1 MENRRRYTLIL
12 DAASLAPAASTP
24 HGVGPLSLT
33 WPSVP
38 AQGVTS
44 ISLTAPSLVSP
55 SLVPKVLC
63 IAEQPGELVGG
74 ILLSS
79 TITVNSAGEGLG
91 LLRSQDFDVVLV
103 SLPLADC
110 ACAAS
115 LLEELQRAQPGT
127 PVVLRFPGARG
138 TEVVRLLRLGAFHVY
153 AHGDATSLLFLA
165 AHSKWG
171 QEAAPASDESECGHG
186 CRLLI
191 GDSRPMQQVAQQIRL
206 VAPRR
211 STVLITGETGTGK
224 ELVARSVHAASGR
237 SRSSLVAVNCSALP
251 EALLEAELF
260 GHVKGAFTGA
270 VGHRTGR
277 FEEANHGTLF
287 LDEIGDMPFGLQAK
301 LLRVIQER
309 EFQRLGSSETVRA
322 DVRVI
327 AATHTDL
334 AELIQQGKFR
344 EDLFYR
350 LNVVPIVLPP
360 LREHPSDVPAL
371 VLHFIEKICRD
382 ENLATKQISHE
393 TLGRLAA
400 HDWPGN
406 VRQLENAV
414 EKAIVLS
421 GERTTLLPGDFP
433 LPPRRHPAPY
443 QPGAQPMIAV
453 PDQGLDFER
462 TVGSIELNILE
473 QALRKTRGNK
483 KLAAEMLGLKRTTLT
498 AKLKSLAA
506 VGAAG

>member
-1 MENRRRYTLIL
+1 MEERRRYTPIHNQ
-12 DAASLAPAASTP
+12 ASPESATPTASLT
-24 HGVGPLSLT
+24 
-33 WPSVP
+33 
-38 AQGVTS
+38 
-44 ISLTAPSLVSP
+44 
-55 SLVPKVLC
+55 PKVLC
-63 IAEQPGELVGG
+63 IAQQPAEIVCG
-74 ILLSS
+74 ILLAS
-79 TITVNSAGEGLG
+79 TVSVSGSAEGLD
-91 LLRSQDFDVVLV
+91 LLLNQDFDVVLV

-110 ACAAS
+110 SSAAS
-115 LLEELQRAQPGT
+115 MLEELQQAQPGT
-127 PVVLRFPGARG
+127 PVVLHAPHATA

-165 AHSKWG
+165 ANSKWA
-171 QEAAPASDESECGHG
+171 QESAGTTVESESPW
-186 CRLLI
+186 RRFLI
-191 GDSRPMQQVAQQIRL
+191 GGSRPMQQVAQQIRL

-224 ELVARSVHAASGR
+224 ELVARSIHAASGR
-237 SRSSLVAVNCSALP
+237 SRSPLVAVNCSALP

-270 VGHRTGR
+270 IGHRTGR
-277 FEEANHGTLF
+277 FEEANHGTIF
-287 LDEIGDMPFGLQAK
+287 LDEIGDMPFSLQAK

-309 EFQRLGSSETVRA
+309 EFQRLGSSETVRV

-334 AELIQQGKFR
+334 AELIKQGKFR
-344 EDLFYR
+344 EDLYYR
-350 LNVVPIVLPP
+350 LNVVPIALPP
-360 LREHPSDVPAL
+360 LRERPSDVPPLAE
-371 VLHFIEKICRD
+371 HFIEKICRE
-382 ENLATKQISHE
+382 ENLAMKKISHE
-393 TLGRLAA
+393 TLGRLAG

-421 GERTTLLPGDFP
+421 GERTILLPGDFP
-433 LPPRRHPAPY
+433 LPPRRHPVAY
-443 QPGAQPMIAV
+443 AAGTQAMIAV
-453 PDQGLDFER
+453 PDHGLDFER
-462 TVGSIELNILE
+462 TVGGIELNILE

>member
-1 MENRRRYTLIL
+1 MEKRRRYTLIL
-12 DAASLAPAASTP
+12 NA
-24 HGVGPLSLT
+24 
-33 WPSVP
+33 
-38 AQGVTS
+38 TS
-44 ISLTAPSLVSP
+44 IAVAVPVSRDFMP
-55 SLVPKVLC
+55 RVLC
-63 IAEQPGELVGG
+63 IAEQPGEIASG

-79 TITVNSAGEGLG
+79 TVMAGSAVEGLG
-91 LLRSQDFDVVLV
+91 ILRGQDFDVVLV
-103 SLPLADC
+103 SLPLGDC
-110 ACAAS
+110 NTAPDSAFSPAG
-115 LLEELQRAQPGT
+115 LLEDLQRSQPGT
-127 PVVLRFPGARG
+127 PVVLHAPGATA
-138 TEVVRLLRLGAFHVY
+138 TEVVRLLHLGAFHVY

-165 AHSKWG
+165 ANSKWALEVHPVSVETQPG
-171 QEAAPASDESECGHG
+171 PGG
-186 CRLLI
+186 VPLPRFLI
-191 GDSRPMQQVAQQIRL
+191 GDSRPMQQIAQQIRL

-211 STVLITGETGTGK
+211 STILITGETGTGK
-224 ELVARSVHAASGR
+224 ELVARSIHAASGR
-237 SRSSLVAVNCSALP
+237 NQSSLVAVNCSALP

-270 VGHRTGR
+270 VGHRIGR
-277 FEEANHGTLF
+277 FEEAHRGTIF
-287 LDEIGDMPFGLQAK
+287 LDEIGDMPFPLQAK

-309 EFQRLGSSETVRA
+309 EFQRLGSSETIRV

-334 AELIQQGKFR
+334 GALIREGKFR

-350 LNVVPIVLPP
+350 LNVVPLTLPP
-360 LREHPSDVPAL
+360 LREHPSDVPPL
-371 VLHFIEKICRD
+371 VLHFIERICREED
-382 ENLATKQISHE
+382 LATKQISHE
-393 TLGRLAA
+393 TLGRLAG

-421 GERTTLLPGDFP
+421 GERTVLFPGDFP
-433 LPPRRHPAPY
+433 LPPRRHPVAY
-443 QPGAQPMIAV
+443 QPGTQPMIAV

-483 KLAAEMLGLKRTTLT
+483 KLAAQMLGLKRTTLT

>member
-1 MENRRRYTLIL
+1 MEKRRRYTLIL
-12 DAASLAPAASTP
+12 NPASF
-24 HGVGPLSLT
+24 
-33 WPSVP
+33 VP
-38 AQGVTS
+38 AVVPRP
-44 ISLTAPSLVSP
+44 SLGHPSPAPSLIP
-55 SLVPKVLC
+55 RVLC
-63 IAEQPGELVGG
+63 IAEQAVEIGG
-74 ILLSS
+74 ILRSS
-79 TITVNSAGEGLG
+79 TVSASSSSQGLE

-103 SLPLADC
+103 SLPQADC
-110 ACAAS
+110 ASAAS
-115 LLEELQRAQPGT
+115 LLEELQQAQPDT
-127 PVVLRFPGARG
+127 PVVFHAPHASA

-153 AHGDATSLLFLA
+153 AYGDATSLLFLA
-165 AHSKWG
+165 ANSKWG
-171 QEAAPASDESECGHG
+171 QESAWTPVECESPWRHF
-186 CRLLI
+186 LV
-191 GDSRPMQQVAQQIRL
+191 GDSRPMQQIAQQIRL

-211 STVLITGETGTGK
+211 ATVLITGETGTGK
-224 ELVARSVHAASGR
+224 ELVARSIHAASGR
-237 SRSSLVAVNCSALP
+237 RRSSLVAVNCSALP

-270 VGHRTGR
+270 IGHRIGR
-277 FEEANHGTLF
+277 FEEANHGTIF
-287 LDEIGDMPFGLQAK
+287 LDEIGDIPFTLQAK

-309 EFQRLGSSETVRA
+309 EFQRLGSSETVRV

-334 AELIQQGKFR
+334 AELIKQGKFR
-344 EDLFYR
+344 EDLYYR
-350 LNVVPIVLPP
+350 LNVVPIALPP
-360 LREHPSDVPAL
+360 LRERPSDVPSL
-371 VLHFIEKICRD
+371 VQHFIEKVCRD
-382 ENLATKQISHE
+382 EDLGAKQISNE
-393 TLGRLAA
+393 TLGRLAG

-421 GERTTLLPGDFP
+421 GERTILLPGDFP
-433 LPPRRHPAPY
+433 LPPRRHPVAYPA
-443 QPGAQPMIAV
+443 GTQPMIAV

>member
-1 MENRRRYTLIL
+1 MEKRRRYTLIL
-12 DAASLAPAASTP
+12 DDVSLAPAVLTSDSGT
-24 HGVGPLSLT
+24 VSSLT
-33 WPSVP
+33 
-38 AQGVTS
+38 
-44 ISLTAPSLVSP
+44 
-55 SLVPKVLC
+55 PKVLC
-63 IAEQPGELVGG
+63 IAQQPGELVGEVLLPSMLMVG
-74 ILLSS
+74 SAQQGLEIL
-79 TITVNSAGEGLG
+79 
-91 LLRSQDFDVVLV
+91 RMRDFDVVLA
-103 SLPLADC
+103 SLPLPDC
-110 ACAAS
+110 DTTPDAAFS
-115 LLEELQRAQPGT
+115 PAGLLEELQRAQPGT
-127 PVVLRFPGARG
+127 PVVLHVPRASA

-153 AHGDATSLLFLA
+153 AHGEATSLLFLA
-165 AHSKWG
+165 ANSKWA
-171 QEAAPASDESECGHG
+171 QEASPAPMEFEPGLW
-186 CRLLI
+186 RRFLI
-191 GDSRPMQQVAQQIRL
+191 GDSRPMQQVAQQVRL

-211 STVLITGETGTGK
+211 CTVLVTGETGTGK
-224 ELVARSVHAASGR
+224 ELVARSIHAASGR
-237 SRSSLVAVNCSALP
+237 SRSSLVSVNCSALP

-270 VGHRTGR
+270 VGHRVGR
-277 FEEANHGTLF
+277 FEEANHGTVF

-334 AELIQQGKFR
+334 AELIKQGKFR
-344 EDLFYR
+344 EDLYYR

-360 LREHPSDVPAL
+360 LREHPSDVPTL
-371 VLHFIEKICRD
+371 VRHFIEKICRE

-406 VRQLENAV
+406 VRELENAV

-421 GERTTLLPGDFP
+421 GERPLLFPGDFP
-433 LPPRRHPAPY
+433 LPPRRHPVAY
-443 QPGAQPMIAV
+443 QPGAQMIAV

-498 AKLKSLAA
+498 AKLKILAA
-506 VGAAG
+506 AGAAG

>member
-1 MENRRRYTLIL
+1 MVIASSAAEGME
-12 DAASLAPAASTP
+12 
-24 HGVGPLSLT
+24 
-33 WPSVP
+33 
-38 AQGVTS
+38 
-44 ISLTAPSLVSP
+44 
-55 SLVPKVLC
+55 
-63 IAEQPGELVGG
+63 
-74 ILLSS
+74 
-79 TITVNSAGEGLG
+79 
-91 LLRSQDFDVVLV
+91 LLRGQDFDVVLV
-103 SLPLADC
+103 SLPLGCGGALD
-110 ACAAS
+110 AAVNPAA

-127 PVVLRFPGARG
+127 PVVLHAPRASA

-153 AHGDATSLLFLA
+153 SHGDATSLLFLA
-165 AHSKWG
+165 ANSKWA
-171 QEAAPASDESECGHG
+171 QEARPTAGDSGSGPWP
-186 CRLLI
+186 RVLI
-191 GDSRPMQQVAQQIRL
+191 GDSRPMHQIAQQIRL

-224 ELVARSVHAASGR
+224 ELVARSIHAASGR
-237 SRSSLVAVNCSALP
+237 HRSSLVAVNCSALP

-270 VGHRTGR
+270 VGQRIGR
-277 FEEANHGTLF
+277 FEEANHGSIF

-309 EFQRLGSSETVRA
+309 EFQRLGSSETVRVDA
-322 DVRVI
+322 RVI

-334 AELIQQGKFR
+334 AELCKQGKFR

-350 LNVVPIVLPP
+350 LNVVPICLPP
-360 LREHPSDVPAL
+360 LREHPSDIPTL
-371 VLHFIEKICRD
+371 VQHFIQKICQ
-382 ENLATKQISHE
+382 EEKLPLKQISQE
-393 TLGRLAA
+393 TLSRVAA

-406 VRQLENAV
+406 IRQLENAV

-421 GERTTLLPGDFP
+421 GERLVLLPGDFP
-433 LPPRRHPAPY
+433 LPPRRLPFAYPAGG
-443 QPGAQPMIAV
+443 QSMIAV

-473 QALRKTRGNK
+473 QALKKTRGNK

>member
-1 MENRRRYTLIL
+1 
-12 DAASLAPAASTP
+12 
-24 HGVGPLSLT
+24 
-33 WPSVP
+33 
-38 AQGVTS
+38 
-44 ISLTAPSLVSP
+44 
-55 SLVPKVLC
+55 
-63 IAEQPGELVGG
+63 
-74 ILLSS
+74 LLSS
-79 TITVNSAGEGLG
+79 AVSASCAGEGLKI
-91 LLRSQDFDVVLV
+91 LRRQDFDVVLV

-110 ACAAS
+110 TCALN
-115 LLEELQRAQPGT
+115 LLEELQQAQPGT
-127 PVVLRFPGARG
+127 PVVLHAPDATA

-153 AHGDATSLLFLA
+153 AQGDATSLLFLA
-165 AHSKWG
+165 ANSKWAR
-171 QEAAPASDESECGHG
+171 EASPLSVESDSAPW
-186 CRLLI
+186 RRFLI
-191 GDSRPMQQVAQQIRL
+191 GESRPMQQVAQQIQL

-211 STVLITGETGTGK
+211 STVLISGETGTGK
-224 ELVARSVHAASGR
+224 ELLARSIHAASGR
-237 SRSSLVAVNCSALP
+237 SRSPLVAVNCSALP

-270 VGHRTGR
+270 IGQRIGR
-277 FEEANHGTLF
+277 FEDANHGTLF
-287 LDEIGDMPFGLQAK
+287 LDEIGDMPFSLQAK

-309 EFQRLGSSETVRA
+309 EFQRLGSSETVRV

-334 AELIQQGKFR
+334 ADLIKQGKFR
-344 EDLFYR
+344 EDLYYR
-350 LNVVPIVLPP
+350 LNVVPITLPP
-360 LREHPSDVPAL
+360 LRERPSDVPPLAR
-371 VLHFIEKICRD
+371 HFIEKICRE
-382 ENLATKQISHE
+382 ENLSAKQISQE
-393 TLGRLAA
+393 TLARLAE

-414 EKAIVLS
+414 ERAIVLS
-421 GERTTLLPGDFP
+421 GARTELFPGDFP
-433 LPPRRHPAPY
+433 LPPRRHPVAY
-443 QPGAQPMIAV
+443 QAGTQPMIAV